1 MKELIK
7 VKEEKEGKKEI
18 DIEEKNKL
26 KKMKKDLEE
35 MKSKIKI
42 IEEKKEE
49 EENKKEVIGGE
60 IFLESKNIFEMNKK
74 IISNNLKNNNIRRM
88 KIIND
93 IIKILE
99 KKGDKN
105 IWEEI
110 FNKEKNRKEINGIN
124 WKVVKDEEKKEYQIK
139 LEKLIEEKYV
149 KFNKRDP
156 FRKRKGYM
164 NSNGRKSKIRIKYL
178 KDKEII
184 NCKIKYNEEIDK
196 ENNLEIIE
204 DKNGNLIIYDMLKD
218 KEIKKLCK
226 YCLDENHDSLNCMN
240 TMNYI
245 GILNVKWN
253 GITKNNICPFCGW
266 MHSMK
271 SKNDLKKLENCK
283 IFAKMLGYAWLC
295 SIDIYST
302 NEKQKLDWNKD
313 KCINLLKKLI
323 KKHNDI
329 IEYLIKKMDK
339 DITWMNEENEDIS
352 KSNIWINKN
361 KITYKILNECV
372 KKISFFYVLKNYKEK
387 RNNNN
392 FSIKKEKIKS
402 NKLGITNNKKDIE
415 TCIFEL
421 LKNYM
426 KELNLR
432 ISLDWG
438 NKFRYFY
445 RNNKNFMEIKEK
457 ELNII
462 YWNIINLGITNKIM
476 KIIEKKGERIKLKFY
491 LKKENLITKLY
502 NRYLAINMMKNEKI
516 NRLNIKKCI
525 MDNLIEDKGE
535 YINANEKLYNSFKDT
550 IRKQIEDLEN
560 EKIKEVIKKNDERM
574 RSRHLQDADRY
585 NDAYKDLLESE
596 DSESNSNEN
605 KDNKEEENNEVEN
618 KKDEDKEG
626 EEEEEDE
633 EKEEEEDNKEKRKSL
648 KRKEEKK
655 EKDKKSSST
664 MSLLMKDVK
673 IEDAKDKKE
682 KEKEKEEK
690 KEEKEEEKIDENEDM
705 NNFA

>member
-1 MKELIK
+1 
-7 VKEEKEGKKEI
+7 
-18 DIEEKNKL
+18 
-26 KKMKKDLEE
+26 
-35 MKSKIKI
+35 
-42 IEEKKEE
+42 
-49 EENKKEVIGGE
+49 
-60 IFLESKNIFEMNKK
+60 
-74 IISNNLKNNNIRRM
+74 
-88 KIIND
+88 
-93 IIKILE
+93 
-99 KKGDKN
+99 
-105 IWEEI
+105 
-110 FNKEKNRKEINGIN
+110 
-124 WKVVKDEEKKEYQIK
+124 
-139 LEKLIEEKYV
+139 
-149 KFNKRDP
+149 
-156 FRKRKGYM
+156 
-164 NSNGRKSKIRIKYL
+164 
-178 KDKEII
+178 
-184 NCKIKYNEEIDK
+184 
-196 ENNLEIIE
+196 
-204 DKNGNLIIYDMLKD
+204 
-218 KEIKKLCK
+218 
-226 YCLDENHDSLNCMN
+226 
-240 TMNYI
+240 
-245 GILNVKWN
+245 
-253 GITKNNICPFCGW
+253 
-266 MHSMK
+266 
-271 SKNDLKKLENCK
+271 
-283 IFAKMLGYAWLC
+283 
-295 SIDIYST
+295 
-302 NEKQKLDWNKD
+302 
-313 KCINLLKKLI
+313 
-323 KKHNDI
+323 
-329 IEYLIKKMDK
+329 
-339 DITWMNEENEDIS
+339 
-352 KSNIWINKN
+352 
-361 KITYKILNECV
+361 
-372 KKISFFYVLKNYKEK
+372 
-387 RNNNN
+387 
-392 FSIKKEKIKS
+392 
-402 NKLGITNNKKDIE
+402 
-415 TCIFEL
+415 
-421 LKNYM
+421 M
-426 KELNLR
+426 KELNLKM
-432 ISLDWG
+432 SLDWG

-445 RNNKNFMEIKEK
+445 KNNKNFMEIKEK

-502 NRYLAINMMKNEKI
+502 NKYLAINMMKTEKI